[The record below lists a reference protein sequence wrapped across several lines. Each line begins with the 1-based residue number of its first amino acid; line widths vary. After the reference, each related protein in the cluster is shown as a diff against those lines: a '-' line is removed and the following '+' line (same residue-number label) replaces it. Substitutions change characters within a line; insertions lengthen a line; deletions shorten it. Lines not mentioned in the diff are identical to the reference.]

1 MDAHHKRNWKKKYRL
16 RLLLPGFFG
25 ILLLLYGVFAVIYTK
40 EVTYT
45 SDVATAQSKWTVGER
60 EIQEY
65 QVEPGDTFG
74 TILESFAISDSDVN
88 RMLAASQEVYDF
100 TKIKTGQ
107 LLKVIFVQN
116 AFAAMEYIVTDHQVV
131 TIEKTDENFLVET
144 SDIKY
149 DVTPAVAEAII
160 TSSLFLNASSAGLE
174 DKTIMELAEIFGW
187 DIDFATDIREGDSFR
202 VLYEK
207 RYLDGDQA
215 KPGKILAARFENQG
229 ETYWAVAYEDASGNV
244 KYYDQNGNS
253 LARQFLKSPLTYKYI
268 STQYTN
274 SRINPVT
281 KTVDT
286 HKAIDYAAPSGTP
299 IVASADGVVAYADW
313 KGGYGIDVEINHEGS
328 YRTLYAH
335 LSRIAKGI
343 KNGVEVKQGQVIGY
357 VGSTGIST
365 GPHLHFAMYR
375 NGNPLNPLTA
385 ELPPGE
391 AIGSESKADFSS
403 QKDKLISKWF

>member
-1 MDAHHKRNWKKKYRL
+1 MNRRYKKYRPRSIL
-16 RLLLPGFFG
+16 IFLIGVVLLSSGLFT
-25 ILLLLYGVFAVIYTK
+25 ILYAKKESSTNDSVAVIKSENQK
-40 EVTYT
+40 E
-45 SDVATAQSKWTVGER
+45 ER
-60 EIQEY
+60 EIKEHRI
-65 QVEPGDTFG
+65 EPGDTFG
-74 TILESFAISDSDVN
+74 AVLESFGLRGSDIN
-88 RMLAASQEVYDF
+88 RMLAASQDVYDF

-116 AFAAMEYIVTDHQVV
+116 AFAAMEYVITDHQVV
-131 TIEKTDENFLVET
+131 TVEKSGEDFAVET

-149 DVTPAVAEAII
+149 DITPATAEASI
-160 TSSLFLNASSAGLE
+160 TSSLFLDASSVGLE

-187 DIDFATDIREGDSFR
+187 DIDFATDIREGDSFK

-207 RYLDGDQA
+207 RSTEGKPA
-215 KPGKILAARFENQG
+215 KSGKILAARFENQG
-229 ETYWAVAYEDASGNV
+229 KTYWAVAYEDASGNV
-244 KYYDQNGNS
+244 KYYDQDGNS

-286 HKAIDYAAPSGTP
+286 HMAIDYAAPAGTP
-299 IVASADGVVAYADW
+299 IVASADGIVAYADW

-375 NGNPLNPLTA
+375 NGSPLNPLTA
-385 ELPPGE
+385 DLPPGE
-391 AIGSESKADFSS
+391 AIGSESKADF
-403 QKDKLISKWF
+403 DSKKNRLMVEWF

>member
-1 MDAHHKRNWKKKYRL
+1 MNKYYKKTHKKRHWL
-16 RLLLPGFFG
+16 WLIFPALLGMV
-25 ILLLLYGVFAVIYTK
+25 LLASGLFTITK
-40 EVTYT
+40 EITYT
-45 SDVATAQSKWTVGER
+45 DDSIVAQSENSKAEQR
-60 EIQEY
+60 IQEY
-65 QVEPGDTFG
+65 RVESGDTFG
-74 TILESFAISDSDVN
+74 TILGSFGVTGTDVDSI
-88 RMLAASQEVYDF
+88 LAASQDVYDF

-116 AFAAMEYIVTDHQVV
+116 AFAAMEYVITDHQVV
-131 TIEKTDENFLVET
+131 TVEKSGEDFAVET

-149 DVTPAVAEAII
+149 DITPVTAEASI
-160 TSSLFLNASSAGLE
+160 TSSLFLDASSAGLE

-207 RYLDGDQA
+207 RSTEGKPA
-215 KPGKILAARFENQG
+215 KSGKILAARFENQG
-229 ETYWAVAYEDASGNV
+229 KTYWAVAYEDASGNV
-244 KYYDQNGNS
+244 KYYDQDGNS

-286 HKAIDYAAPSGTP
+286 HKAIDYAAPAGTP

-375 NGNPLNPLTA
+375 NGSPLNPLTA
-385 ELPPGE
+385 DLPPGE
-391 AIGSESKADFSS
+391 AIGSESKADFDSK
-403 QKDKLISKWF
+403 KDKLISKWF

>member
-1 MDAHHKRNWKKKYRL
+1 MNRRYTKYKSAKPIVFIILGVVLLSGLFSTLYAKRNSTTYASKNSVETEVLEDTRE
-16 RLLLPGFFG
+16 
-25 ILLLLYGVFAVIYTK
+25 VK
-40 EVTYT
+40 EYSVK
-45 SDVATAQSKWTVGER
+45 S
-60 EIQEY
+60 
-65 QVEPGDTFG
+65 GDTFS
-74 TILESFAISDSDVN
+74 TIMESFGVLGSDIN
-88 RMLAASQEVYDF
+88 QMLAVSSQVYDF

-107 LLKVIFVQN
+107 LFKVVFAQN
-116 AFAAMEYIVTDHQVV
+116 AFAAVEYVVTDHEVV
-131 TIEKTDENFLVET
+131 TIEKDGENFVAEK
-144 SDIKY
+144 SNIEY
-149 DVTPAVAEAII
+149 DVKSEVAEATI
-160 TSSLFLNASSAGLE
+160 TSSLFLDASSAGLE

-207 RYLDGDQA
+207 RYHLDGEPA

-229 ETYWAVAYEDASGNV
+229 ETYWAVAYEDASGDV
-244 KYYDQNGNS
+244 KYYDQDGNS
-253 LARQFLKSPLTYKYI
+253 LAKQFLKSPLTYKYI

-286 HKAIDYAAPSGTP
+286 HRAIDYASPAGTP
-299 IVASADGVVAYADW
+299 IVASADGVVIYADW

-343 KNGVEVKQGQVIGY
+343 KNGTEVKQGQVIGY

-365 GPHLHFAMYR
+365 GPHLHFAMYK
-375 NGNPLNPLTA
+375 NGTPLNPLTA
-385 ELPPGE
+385 DLPPGK
-391 AIGSESKADFSS
+391 AIDTESKADFNSK
-403 QKDKLISKWF
+403 KDKLMSEWF

>member
-1 MDAHHKRNWKKKYRL
+1 MNKYYKKTHKKRHWL
-16 RLLLPGFFG
+16 WLIFPALLGMV
-25 ILLLLYGVFAVIYTK
+25 LLASGLFTITK
-40 EVTYT
+40 EITYT
-45 SDVATAQSKWTVGER
+45 DDSIIAQSESSKAEQR
-60 EIQEY
+60 IQEY
-65 QVEPGDTFG
+65 RVESGDTFG
-74 TILESFAISDSDVN
+74 TILGSFGVTGTDVDSI
-88 RMLAASQEVYDF
+88 LAASQDVYDF

-116 AFAAMEYIVTDHQVV
+116 AFAAMEYVITDHQVV
-131 TIEKTDENFLVET
+131 TVEKSGEDFAVET

-149 DVTPAVAEAII
+149 DITPATAEASI
-160 TSSLFLNASSAGLE
+160 TSSLFLDASSVGLE

-187 DIDFATDIREGDSFR
+187 DIDFATDIREGDSFK

-207 RYLDGDQA
+207 RSTEGKPA
-215 KPGKILAARFENQG
+215 KSGKILAARFENQG
-229 ETYWAVAYEDASGNV
+229 KTYWAVAYEDASGNV
-244 KYYDQNGNS
+244 KYYDQDGNS

-286 HKAIDYAAPSGTP
+286 HKAIDYAAPAGTP
-299 IVASADGVVAYADW
+299 IVASADGKVVYADW

-328 YRTLYAH
+328 YKTLYAH
-335 LSRIAKGI
+335 LSRIANGI

-375 NGNPLNPLTA
+375 NGSPLNPLTA
-385 ELPPGE
+385 DLPPGE
-391 AIGSESKADFSS
+391 AIGSESKADFDSK
-403 QKDKLISKWF
+403 KDKLISKWF